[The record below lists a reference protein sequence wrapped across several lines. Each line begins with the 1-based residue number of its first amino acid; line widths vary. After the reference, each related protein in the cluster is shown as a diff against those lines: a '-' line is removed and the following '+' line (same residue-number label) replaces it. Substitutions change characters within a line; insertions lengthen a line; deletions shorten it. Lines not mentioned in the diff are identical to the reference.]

1 MEKILSVVV
10 PTYNMEKFLNTCLSS
25 FIIEEI
31 LDDIEILI
39 VNDGSSDRSESIAL
53 EYVKKYPSS
62 FKLINKENLL
72 I

>member
-31 LDDIEILI
+31 LEDIEILI
-39 VNDGSSDRSESIAL
+39 INDGSNDRSESIAL
-53 EYVKKYPSS
+53 E
-62 FKLINKENLL
+62 
-72 I
+72 